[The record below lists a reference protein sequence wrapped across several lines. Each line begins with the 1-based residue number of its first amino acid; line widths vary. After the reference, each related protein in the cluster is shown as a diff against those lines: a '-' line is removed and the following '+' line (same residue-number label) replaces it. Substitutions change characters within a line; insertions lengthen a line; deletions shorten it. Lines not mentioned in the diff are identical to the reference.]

1 MAAALVLLWS
11 CGLTSLQTASII
23 AAFPFAFILIFMMF
37 SLVKSFREEIKTRK
51 RIERKTKQVQ

>member
-11 CGLTSLQTASII
+11 GGLTALQKASII